1 MAGEVMGTA
10 PTPPIN
16 RLGGPPPG
24 ASPAGLSAISRG
36 ADPRGGGPTPSGTGG
51 GLAKVFFDVEDKL
64 DTIASALPEAAEE
77 IDQIKAQLKGV
88 LVKAVPERGSQRRMP
103 KVGLDTTGESQSTF

>member
-1 MAGEVMGTA
+1 MAGVMGTS

-24 ASPAGLSAISRG
+24 SSQPGLSAISRG
-36 ADPRGGGPTPSGTGG
+36 ADPQGGGPTPSGSGG
-51 GLAKVFFDVEDKL
+51 GLAKVFFNVEEQL

-88 LVKAVPERGSQRRMP
+88 LVKAVPERGSQRQP
-103 KVGLDTTGESQSTF
+103 TKVGLESPGEPFTF

>member
-24 ASPAGLSAISRG
+24 SSPAGLSAIAGG
-36 ADPRGGGPTPSGTGG
+36 ADPQGGGPTPSGTGG
-51 GLAKVFFDVEDKL
+51 GLAKVFFNVEEQL

-88 LVKAVPERGSQRRMP
+88 LVKAVPQGGSSSGP
-103 KVGLDTTGESQSTF
+103 SKVGLDSPGEPMSF